1 MLTRLRFD
9 FSHLHEHKL
18 RYCFT
23 DTLNSLYYRS
33 IEAKTTTHYFLRYH
47 FFNANETILIND
59 LEIFPFVFLG
69 LVTTA

>member
-1 MLTRLRFD
+1 MLTRLRFH
-9 FSHLHEHKL
+9 FSDLHEHKL

-23 DTLNSLYYRS
+23 DTLNSLYYCS
-33 IEAKTTTHYFLRYH
+33 IEAKTITHYFLHYH

-69 LVTTA
+69 LVATA